1 MSSKLDAGGGVEK
14 FSIDELAGGGRSI
27 EVAGRG
33 RSGRMKVARCGW
45 GRTGAGE
52 VDAGMPVSRCTVSL
66 NSMVLASS
74 TVVGTRFVARE
85 RRFEGFVGPRARD
98 DDTRDGS
105 GAGDCSAEVEGGSDV
120 RHVWSV
126 STSEK
131 REGLAGASTGAVRC
145 IASWLLC
152 ELDDGNGELWI
163 GDACWLLD
171 ALADSHDQSAMIAA
185 GDSSTSNQMEE
196 TSLPP
201 NGVKS
206 APLRRLVAFS
216 TPTTPWWSLSLYVW
230 ACAVMTEDS
239 DLSKTENYEED
250 MHIHLS
256 THM

>member
-1 MSSKLDAGGGVEK
+1 LRGPLVVPMISFAKELELTVRKSCAAASHQLLTGADRARVVMMLPDMENGVDELPASSSRLTFKPRSGLNSSAEFLRRMSSKLDAGGGVEK

-152 ELDDGNGELWI
+152 ELDDGNGEL
-163 GDACWLLD
+163 
-171 ALADSHDQSAMIAA
+171 
-185 GDSSTSNQMEE
+185 
-196 TSLPP
+196 
-201 NGVKS
+201 
-206 APLRRLVAFS
+206 
-216 TPTTPWWSLSLYVW
+216 
-230 ACAVMTEDS
+230 
-239 DLSKTENYEED
+239 
-250 MHIHLS
+250 
-256 THM
+256 